1 MLEINNS
8 LFKGIY
14 KYSLFLHVYTVVVC
28 VGALLMCYIRSAL
41 SSMMETRS
49 SELEVKLLLFA
60 IQKTTTFEK
69 TLAQHFSGS
78 SYLEMVIKVSLW

>member
-1 MLEINNS
+1 MLFHEDAMLQSVSFKYLSGQLVEMILIYI
-8 LFKGIY
+8 LF
-14 KYSLFLHVYTVVVC
+14 SFF
-28 VGALLMCYIRSAL
+28 IRSAL
-41 SSMMETRS
+41 SSMLEKRS

-78 SYLEMVIKVSLW
+78 SYLETVIKISLW

>member
-1 MLEINNS
+1 
-8 LFKGIY
+8 
-14 KYSLFLHVYTVVVC
+14 
-28 VGALLMCYIRSAL
+28 
-41 SSMMETRS
+41 MMSTRS

-78 SYLEMVIKVSLW
+78 SYLETVIRNIAMVITA